1 VTPPAAELPI
11 LLCHDASAWEQW
23 LGSRHSSSDGVW
35 LKFAKKGAPTSS
47 VTHAEAL
54 EHALCF
60 GWIDGQV
67 RPLDEHFFLQRFTP
81 RRARS
86 RWSQINRR
94 HAERL
99 MADGRMRQAGL
110 DQVEAARKDGRWQR
124 AYEPQST
131 ATVPA
136 DLQEALDAN
145 PAAKEFFQTLRGS
158 NRYAILYRVNDAK
171 RPETRARRIAQY
183 VRMCAEHRTLH

>member
-1 VTPPAAELPI
+1 MSPAAELPT
-11 LLCHDASAWEQW
+11 LLCENESAWEAW
-23 LGSRHSSSDGVW
+23 LERNHASSDGVW
-35 LKFAKKGAPTSS
+35 LKFAKKLAAASS

-81 RRARS
+81 RRKQS

-94 HAERL
+94 SAERL
-99 MADGRMRQAGL
+99 IAANRMRPAGLAQIDAARADGRW
-110 DQVEAARKDGRWQR
+110 ER
-124 AYEPQST
+124 AYEPMSK
-131 ATVPA
+131 ATVPD
-136 DLQEALDAN
+136 DLQQALDAN
-145 PAAKEFFQTLRGS
+145 PGAKAFFETLRGS

-171 RPETRARRIAQY
+171 RPETRARRIEQY
-183 VRMCAEHRTLH
+183 VQMCAEHRTLH